1 MTNTRNFGTRLG
13 TLARV
18 TINIH
23 GKVASHASDS
33 HMWSCR
39 ISGQIDAGARIPQKM
54 VVGSRVRQHFN

>member
-23 GKVASHASDS
+23 GKVASYASDS

-39 ISGQIDAGARIPQKM
+39 SRGQVDAEARIPQNM
-54 VVGSRVRQHFN
+54 VVGSRQ